1 MIIDDFRGKYF
12 FLSNFYPSSVI
23 FENLTYKNNEAAF
36 QAAKCIHKQDRI
48 QFTEMDPSTAKHTGR
63 HVHLRKDWENVK
75 YQIMETIVRN
85 KFQQNPDLA
94 KKLINTGD
102 AYLEEGNTWGDRIWG
117 TVNHIGENHL
127 GKILMKVRTELLR
140 GDI

>member
-1 MIIDDFRGKYF
+1 MTIDNFRGKYF
-12 FLSNFYPSSVI
+12 FLSNFYLAPVT
-23 FENLTYKNNEAAF
+23 FEGLTYQNNEAAF
-36 QAAKCIHKQDRI
+36 QAAKCLQKQDRI
-48 QFTEMDPSTAKHTGR
+48 PFTKMDPSTAKHTGR

-75 YQIMETIVRN
+75 YQIMENIVRN

-94 KKLINTGD
+94 QKLIATKD

-127 GKILMKVRTELLR
+127 GKILMKIRTELSQKV
-140 GDI
+140 